1 MNKIYLIALASVAFL
16 EAHSCF
22 TLQSYRIHTHRV
34 TMMSASSDNNN
45 ILRRVDK
52 WACVKDC
59 GACCK
64 LGPIESRPQLNE
76 YLNEI
81 DYARYESLIGP
92 DDWCKN
98 FDQENRL
105 CKVYDTRPDFCRV
118 DSVNFKKMYDID
130 EEDLNVRYVHTALCQ
145 NLPT

>member
-1 MNKIYLIALASVAFL
+1 
-16 EAHSCF
+16 
-22 TLQSYRIHTHRV
+22 
-34 TMMSASSDNNN
+34 MMSASSDNNN

>member
-1 MNKIYLIALASVAFL
+1 MKN
-16 EAHSCF
+16 
-22 TLQSYRIHTHRV
+22 
-34 TMMSASSDNNN
+34 
-45 ILRRVDK
+45 
-52 WACVKDC
+52 C

-64 LGPIESRPQLNE
+64 LGPIESRPQLKE

-118 DSVNFKKMYDID
+118 DSENFKKMYDIE
-130 EEDLNVRYVHTALCQ
+130 EEDLNVRRICRRFI
-145 NLPT
+145 